1 MRALRLLAVGRAE
14 LLELEPP
21 AVAGDD
27 VLVRVERAGI
37 CGTDLEILRGE
48 FPSRP
53 PVTMGH
59 EYAGVVEAAGPG
71 AGAFRP
77 GDRVTSAGAWSCGA
91 CAACLRGEP
100 GLCAERRMLGS
111 NADGAFAEL
120 VRVPARIVR
129 PLPDGVDA
137 DAAQSMVAVAVC
149 LRALRRVPPDAGRTA
164 VSGPGHL
171 GLILLQLL
179 EGDVTLFGTRDERL
193 AIGRGLGAE
202 TVNVRSEDWREHAG
216 AFGVVFETAG
226 TPASFLQALELAAPG
241 GTVCVLGTSTTP
253 VDGFATSVLYDKELT
268 LVGSKGGAGEYD
280 EALRVLAAGE
290 VSLAPLISHRFTLDD
305 GADALGAAADRDRL
319 PIRVVIE
326 AG

>member
-14 LLELEPP
+14 LTELEPP

-27 VLVRVERAGI
+27 VLVRVQRAGV

-59 EYAGVVEAAGPG
+59 EYAGIVEAAGPR
-71 AGAFRP
+71 AGFRP

-91 CAACLRGEP
+91 CAACLRGEV

-129 PLPDGVDA
+129 PLPDELDA
-137 DAAQSMVAVAVC
+137 DAAQSMLAVAVS
-149 LRALRRVPPDAGRTA
+149 LRALRRVDATAGRVA

-179 EGDVTLFGTRDERL
+179 DRVTLFGTRDERL

-202 TVNVRSEDWREHAG
+202 TVNVRSEDWRAHAG
-216 AFGVVFETAG
+216 GFETVFETAG

-241 GTVCVLGTSTTP
+241 GTVCVLGTSTVP
-253 VDGFATSVLYDKELT
+253 VEGFATSVLYEKELR

-280 EALRVLAAGE
+280 EALRVLASGAVKLG
-290 VSLAPLISHRFTLDD
+290 PLISHRFALAD
-305 GADALGAAADRDRL
+305 GAEALGAAADRDAL

-326 AG
+326 VG